1 MQHHNY
7 DTNISVKRMSS
18 LLSSDEKNEEV
29 KSNSIYDA
37 NLESDRNNE
46 QPDSKNDAVYLGL
59 IIFGSVV
66 FALGKTYNVQ
76 NTIKAYHSW
85 KTFVC
90 ISGLILLIQA
100 NQVNMFCGFP
110 LIRHTKK
117 HCVYIQSSCRT
128 RHSANTN
135 IKTKHKLHIT
145 LPIYVRVQKETVI
158 FIFLSKL

>member
-76 NTIKAYHSW
+76 NTIRA
-85 KTFVC
+85 
-90 ISGLILLIQA
+90 
-100 NQVNMFCGFP
+100 
-110 LIRHTKK
+110 
-117 HCVYIQSSCRT
+117 
-128 RHSANTN
+128 
-135 IKTKHKLHIT
+135 
-145 LPIYVRVQKETVI
+145 
-158 FIFLSKL
+158 